1 MRRRLLI
8 ALTVFATLA
17 VLAFAVPLCLT
28 AATSRTQQL
37 AGDRIGDADRFA
49 ALAVTAGALGDNRG
63 LAAEVNRYHDL
74 YGEPVLVVDAR
85 GLPIV
90 NAGVD
95 AADPAIAAAVAAAR
109 RNQRPATPARLLP
122 WGPSTLLIA
131 RPVGSDVHV
140 DGAVLITVSTARART
155 DIARVWA
162 IVALGALA
170 AMAVFTA
177 LALILSRWVLRPLAG
192 LSAAVA
198 GLTASLPKP
207 RTTAAMT
214 RRHGGPPEL
223 RAVAESVD
231 TMALAVRDSAAA
243 QRRLVDDTAHAMR
256 NPLAALTIRLDSL
269 EPAIPA
275 TAAATFH
282 GATREVERLTALLDD
297 LLTLAVA
304 EGNAVTP
311 ARRVEPCDV
320 RAVAADRI
328 DAWHTAFDQ
337 AGMTLSLEDTVP
349 AADRRD
355 AQTGS
360 RYELAGQDRHRLA
373 DRTGNGHAPA
383 DHAGNR
389 QGLADHAG
397 AGQGLAGRAGER
409 HDLAGRTGDG
419 HGSVERAGEGHGLPG
434 SSSEAVSSVPA
445 DVLAQILDVALSN
458 SSRYAGPGAHT
469 RITVTPAPSE
479 VTIIVADD
487 GPGVP
492 ECELADLTTR
502 FFRGS
507 TAHGI
512 GGSGLGLPIAAALVK
527 SVHGRLAVEPVT
539 PHGLAVVIGLPVG
552 ESS

>member
-1 MRRRLLI
+1 MRRRLLF

-37 AGDRIGDADRFA
+37 VGDRIGDADRFA
-49 ALAVTAGALGDNRG
+49 ALAVTAATLGDNRG
-63 LAAEVNRYHDL
+63 LAAEVDRYQQL

-85 GLPIV
+85 GAPIV

-95 AADPAIAAAVAAAR
+95 AGDPAIAAALAAAR

-140 DGAVLITVSTARART
+140 DGAVLITVSTAPART
-155 DIARVWA
+155 DITRLWA
-162 IVALGALA
+162 VVAVGALA
-170 AMAVFTA
+170 AMTVFTA

-198 GLTASLPKP
+198 ALTASLPKP

-275 TAAATFH
+275 TAAPTFH

-304 EGNAVTP
+304 EGHAVTP
-311 ARRVEPCDV
+311 VRHSRSCAV

-328 DAWHTAFDQ
+328 DAWHSAFEQ
-337 AGMTLSLEDTVP
+337 AGMALTLTGTETERLE
-349 AADRRD
+349 A
-355 AQTGS
+355 
-360 RYELAGQDRHRLA
+360 
-373 DRTGNGHAPA
+373 
-383 DHAGNR
+383 
-389 QGLADHAG
+389 
-397 AGQGLAGRAGER
+397 
-409 HDLAGRTGDG
+409 
-419 HGSVERAGEGHGLPG
+419 
-434 SSSEAVSSVPA
+434 AVSA

-469 RITVTPAPSE
+469 RITLSATAGGAAITVT
-479 VTIIVADD
+479 DD

-492 ECELADLTTR
+492 EPELADLTTR

-507 TAHGI
+507 TAQGI

-527 SVHGRLAVEPVT
+527 SVHGSLRIESVR
-539 PHGLAVVIGLPVG
+539 PHGLAVIIELPAP
-552 ESS
+552 EQP

>member
-304 EGNAVTP
+304 EGSAVTP

-349 AADRRD
+349 AADRG
-355 AQTGS
+355 AAPTGS
-360 RYELAGQDRHRLA
+360 RYELAGQEGDRHRLA
-373 DRTGNGHAPA
+373 DRTGNGH
-383 DHAGNR
+383 
-389 QGLADHAG
+389 
-397 AGQGLAGRAGER
+397 GLAGRAGER

-419 HGSVERAGEGHGLPG
+419 QGSVERAGESQRIADSG
-434 SSSEAVSSVPA
+434 SEAVSSVPA

-469 RITVTPAPSE
+469 RITVTPAPGE

-492 ECELADLTTR
+492 DSELADLTTR

>member
-1 MRRRLLI
+1 MRRRLLT

-337 AGMTLSLEDTVP
+337 AGMTLSLEGTVP

-355 AQTGS
+355 GQTDS
-360 RYELAGQDRHRLA
+360 RYELAGQEADRHRLA
-373 DRTGNGHAPA
+373 DRTGNGHGPA
-383 DHAGNR
+383 DHAGN
-389 QGLADHAG
+389 
-397 AGQGLAGRAGER
+397 GQGLAGRAGER
-409 HDLAGRTGDG
+409 HGLAGRTGAG
-419 HGSVERAGEGHGLPG
+419 HGSVERADEGQGLPG

-469 RITVTPAPSE
+469 RITVTPAPGE

-492 ECELADLTTR
+492 DSELADLTTR

-539 PHGLAVVIGLPVG
+539 PHGLAVIIGLPVG